1 MTEVGQI
8 WTLVIMGII
17 ITLLASAIWRDVGN
31 KKS

>member
-1 MTEVGQI
+1 MTELGQI

>member
-1 MTEVGQI
+1 MTEVGEI
-8 WTLVIMGII
+8 WTLVIIGII

>member
-1 MTEVGQI
+1 MTGIGEI

-17 ITLLASAIWRDVGN
+17 ITLLASAIWRDVSN

>member
-17 ITLLASAIWRDVGN
+17 ITILASAIWRDLGN

>member
-1 MTEVGQI
+1 MTGIGEI